1 MNNWAKVPE
10 SVKTDIVNYLNN
22 IYVDK
27 ITLFHQYAQDNS
39 FLMAYHDLV
48 EKEYGIINFLEH
60 IGLPV
65 AFSGPGHWNEYFALD
80 EDNEDWLE
88 EWAHSQD

>member
-27 ITLFHQYAQDNS
+27 ITLSHQQAQDNS
-39 FLMAYHDLV
+39 FLMTYHDLV
-48 EKEYGIINFLEH
+48 EKENSIIDFLEH